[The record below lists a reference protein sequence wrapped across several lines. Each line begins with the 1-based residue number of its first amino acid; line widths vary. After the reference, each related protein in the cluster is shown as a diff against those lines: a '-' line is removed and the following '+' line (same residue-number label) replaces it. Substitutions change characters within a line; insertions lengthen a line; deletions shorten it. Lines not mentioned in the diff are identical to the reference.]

1 MIGDIVVV
9 SGLPR
14 SGTSM
19 MMKML
24 EAGGLELLTDGERTA
39 DDDNPRGYY
48 EYSPVKGLARDSS
61 WMPQACGKAVKII
74 SRLLYELPAELR
86 YDVVFMQR
94 DIKEVLASQEVMLA
108 RMGTSVE
115 ASEQE
120 ELRLRFERHLV
131 ELEEWRAQQGYFRV
145 LRGAFADV
153 HEDALQAAV
162 RVSDFLDEAL
172 DTRAMAEV
180 VDEGLY
186 RQRQS

>member
-48 EYSPVKGLARDSS
+48 EYSPVKDLARDSS
-61 WMPQACGKAVKII
+61 WIPQARGKVVKII
-74 SRLLYELPAELR
+74 SRLQYELPDDLR
-86 YDVVFMQR
+86 YDVVFLQR
-94 DIKEVLASQEVMLA
+94 DLTEVLASQEVMLA
-108 RMGTSVE
+108 RMGTRVE

-131 ELEEWRAQQGYFRV
+131 ELEEWLAQQTRFRLLPV
-145 LRGAFADV
+145 AFADV
-153 HEDALQAAV
+153 HEDALRAAV
-162 RVSDFLDEAL
+162 RVSDFLGEVLDTQAMDEA
-172 DTRAMAEV
+172 
-180 VDEGLY
+180 VDESLY
-186 RQRQS
+186 RQRQR